1 MRVDQSVMKIHPP
14 VWFPDRDM
22 SGLRSVSQ
30 DDVEAF
36 NVIREKTEAPAEH
49 PVASSL
55 DVTPEMDVGTDSSGG
70 EHSPLRQH
78 LVPLQWKTIMNYIR
92 YDFMNLTSKL

>member
-1 MRVDQSVMKIHPP
+1 
-14 VWFPDRDM
+14 M

-78 LVPLQWKTIMNYIR
+78 LVPLQWKTIMNYTR
-92 YDFMNLTSKL
+92 YDFMNITSKL